1 MAIFIFLFICYNLT
15 MIKRLKYL
23 VLIVFVFS
31 TVLGANFF
39 VFAANSSVEEIA
51 QLNKE
56 IDTRKDKIKQLED
69 TISKYQTNINQKQ
82 TESISL
88 KNQMSILENRIAQA
102 EADVS
107 LTKEKLQQTKLEIE
121 ALNISIQEKQNTID
135 KQKKIISKI
144 IQSLH
149 ANDQKNFLE
158 IMLTNDNFAVF
169 YNQAK
174 YLENVYTDLGR
185 SVKQV
190 RLAKEDLDK
199 KKAQAEERRKSY
211 DVLLVQLENKKKDF
225 NEEKGNRQTLLA
237 QTQSSELK
245 FRTLLD
251 SLRQQYKVVE
261 NEVRSYED
269 QVRKKLADQERFKN
283 ISAKMGDFEWPV
295 AGRYVTAR
303 FHDPD
308 YPFRRVFEHSGT
320 DIRAPQGSPVR
331 AANSGYV
338 GRAKHC
344 TLASCYSYILL
355 IHNGNLSTVYGH
367 LSKISITEDQ
377 YINKG
382 DIIGYSGGT
391 PGMVGSG
398 PFVTGAHLHFEVR
411 LNGIPVDAMNYLP

>member
-1 MAIFIFLFICYNLT
+1 M
-15 MIKRLKYL
+15 LKISKLL
-23 VLIVFVFS
+23 VLLVVFGSIFS
-31 TVLGANFF
+31 ANFF
-39 VFAANSSVEEIA
+39 VLAADTAVEIV
-51 QLNKE
+51 QLNKQ
-56 IDTRKDKIKQLED
+56 IDARKDKIKELED
-69 TISKYQTNINQKQ
+69 TIAKYKVNIDKKR
-82 TESISL
+82 TEAQSL
-88 KNQMSILENRIAQA
+88 KNQVSIIENRIAQA

-107 LTKEKLQQTKLEIE
+107 LATEKLNKTKLEIE
-121 ALNISIQEKQNTID
+121 ALNITITQKQSTLD
-135 KQKKIISKI
+135 KQKKITSKI

>member
-1 MAIFIFLFICYNLT
+1 MAKISKLLILLVIFGS
-15 MIKRLKYL
+15 
-23 VLIVFVFS
+23 VFS
-31 TVLGANFF
+31 ARLFVL
-39 VFAANSSVEEIA
+39 AADTTAEID
-51 QLNKE
+51 QLNKQIE
-56 IDTRKDKIKQLED
+56 ARKDKIKDLED
-69 TISKYQTNINQKQ
+69 TIAKYKTNIDQKR
-82 TESISL
+82 TEAMSL
-88 KNQMSILENRIAQA
+88 KNQMSIVENRIAQT

-107 LTKEKLQQTKLEIE
+107 LTNEKLSKTKLEIE
-121 ALNISIQEKQNTID
+121 ALNISIAQKQETIN
-135 KQKKIISKI
+135 KQKKIIYKI
-144 IQSLH
+144 IQNLH

-158 IMLTNDNFAVF
+158 IMLTNDNFAEF

-199 KKAQAEERRKSY
+199 KKAQAEERRKTY
-211 DVLLVQLENKKKDF
+211 DDLLVQLENKKKDLG
-225 NEEKGNRQTLLA
+225 EQMGSKQTLLV

-251 SLRQQYKVVE
+251 SLRQQYTAVE

-283 ISAKMGDFEWPV
+283 TPAQSGDFGWPV
-295 AGRYVTAR
+295 AGRYVTSI

-320 DIRAPQGSPVR
+320 DIRSPQGSPVR

-338 GRAKHC
+338 GRAKRC
-344 TLASCYSYILL
+344 TVSSCYSYVLL
-355 IHNGNLSTVYGH
+355 IHNSNLSTVYGH
-367 LSKISITEDQ
+367 LSKIVITEDQ
-377 YINKG
+377 FVNRG

-391 PGMVGSG
+391 PGTVGAG

-411 LNGIPVDAMNYLP
+411 SNGIPVDPMGYLP

>member
-1 MAIFIFLFICYNLT
+1 M
-15 MIKRLKYL
+15 LKISKLLILL
-23 VLIVFVFS
+23 VVFGCVFS
-31 TVLGANFF
+31 TQFF
-39 VFAANSSVEEIA
+39 VLAADTAIEID
-51 QLNKE
+51 QLNKQIE
-56 IDTRKDKIKQLED
+56 ARKDKIKELED
-69 TISKYQTNINQKQ
+69 TIAKYRTNIEKKR
-82 TESISL
+82 TEAVSL
-88 KNQMSILENRIAQA
+88 KNQVSIIENRIAQA
-102 EADVS
+102 EADVN
-107 LTKEKLQQTKLEIE
+107 LATEKLKKTKLEIE
-121 ALNISIQEKQNTID
+121 ALNIIIIQKQITIK

-144 IQSLH
+144 IQNLH

-158 IMLTNDNFAVF
+158 IMLTNDNFADF

-174 YLENVYTDLGR
+174 YLENIYTDLGR

-190 RLAKEDLDK
+190 RLAKEDLEK

-225 NEEKGNRQTLLA
+225 NEQKIDRQVLLSE
-237 QTQSSELK
+237 TQSSELK

-261 NEVRSYED
+261 NEIRSYED
-269 QVRKKLADQERFKN
+269 QVRKKLVDQERFKN

-295 AGRYVTAR
+295 TGRYVTSR
-303 FHDPD
+303 FHDPE

-320 DIRAPQGSPVR
+320 DIRSAQGSPIR

-338 GRAKHC
+338 GRAKRC

-367 LSKISITEDQ
+367 MSKIVITEDQ
-377 YINKG
+377 YVNKG
-382 DIIGYSGGT
+382 DLIGYSGGT

-398 PFVTGAHLHFEVR
+398 PFVTGAHLHFEIR

>member
-1 MAIFIFLFICYNLT
+1 MSKLLKLFTVI
-15 MIKRLKYL
+15 
-23 VLIVFVFS
+23 IVFGLVFS
-31 TVLGANFF
+31 ARFYVL
-39 VFAANSSVEEIA
+39 AADNTAS
-51 QLNKE
+51 E
-56 IDTRKDKIKQLED
+56 IDQINKQIEIRKDKIKELED
-69 TISKYQTNINQKQ
+69 TIAKYKTNIDIKR
-82 TESISL
+82 TEAVSL
-88 KNQMSILENRIAQA
+88 KNQMSIIENRIAQA
-102 EADVS
+102 EADVN
-107 LTKEKLQQTKLEIE
+107 LTNEKLSETKLQIDS
-121 ALNISIQEKQNTID
+121 LNISINEKQTTID
-135 KQKKIISKI
+135 KQKKMISKI
-144 IQSLH
+144 IQDLH

-158 IMLTNDNFAVF
+158 IMLTNNNFADF

-190 RLAKEDLDK
+190 RLAKEDLDQ
-199 KKAQAEERRKSY
+199 KKAQAEERKKSY
-211 DVLLVQLENKKKDF
+211 DDLIVQLENKKKDL
-225 NEEKGNRQTLLA
+225 NEKMGNKQSLLS

-261 NEVRSYED
+261 TEVSSYEA
-269 QVRKKLADQERFKN
+269 QMRKKLADQEKYKN
-283 ISAKMGDFEWPV
+283 APAKIGDFDWPV

-308 YPFRRVFEHSGT
+308 YPFKRVFEHSGT
-320 DIRAPQGSPVR
+320 DIRAPQGSPVK

-338 GRAKHC
+338 GRAKRC

-355 IHNGNLSTVYGH
+355 IHNGNLSSLYGH
-367 LSKISITEDQ
+367 LSKIIVTEDQ
-377 YINKG
+377 YVNKG

-411 LNGIPVDAMNYLP
+411 LNGIPVDGMNYLP

>member
-1 MAIFIFLFICYNLT
+1 MLKISKLFILLVVFGT
-15 MIKRLKYL
+15 IFSTHFL
-23 VLIVFVFS
+23 VLAADVS
-31 TVLGANFF
+31 T
-39 VFAANSSVEEIA
+39 EID
-51 QLNKE
+51 QLNKQ
-56 IDTRKDKIKQLED
+56 IDTRKDKIKELED
-69 TISKYQTNINQKQ
+69 TIAKYKNNIDVKR
-82 TESISL
+82 TEAVSL

-107 LTKEKLQQTKLEIE
+107 LTTEKLDKTKLEIE
-121 ALNISIQEKQNTID
+121 ALNITITQKQETIN
-135 KQKKIISKI
+135 KQKKIVSKI
-144 IQSLH
+144 IQTLH

-158 IMLTNDNFAVF
+158 IMLTNDNFAEF

-174 YLENVYTDLGR
+174 YLESVYTDLGR

-199 KKAQAEERRKSY
+199 KKAQAEERRKTY
-211 DVLLVQLENKKKDF
+211 GELLVQLENKKKDL
-225 NEEKGNRQTLLA
+225 NEKMGNKQSLLV

-251 SLRQQYKVVE
+251 SLRQQYRMVE

-269 QVRKKLADQERFKN
+269 QMRKKLADQERFKN
-283 ISAKMGDFEWPV
+283 IPAKMGDFAWPV
-295 AGRYVTAR
+295 SGRYVTSR

-320 DIRAPQGSPVR
+320 DIRSPQGSPIR

-338 GRAKHC
+338 GRAKRC
-344 TLASCYSYILL
+344 TLATCYSYVLL

-367 LSKISITEDQ
+367 MSKITVTDDQ
-377 YINKG
+377 YVNKG

-411 LNGIPVDAMNYLP
+411 LNGIPVDGMNYLE

>member
-1 MAIFIFLFICYNLT
+1 M
-15 MIKRLKYL
+15 LKL
-23 VLIVFVFS
+23 SKLLII
-31 TVLGANFF
+31 FF
-39 VFAANSSVEEIA
+39 VFGAVFLTQSFVLAADTAVEID
-51 QLNKE
+51 QLNKQ
-56 IDTRKDKIKQLED
+56 IDARKDKIKELED
-69 TISKYQTNINQKQ
+69 TIAKYKVNIDKKR
-82 TESISL
+82 TEAVSL
-88 KNQMSILENRIAQA
+88 KNQVSIIENRIAQA
-102 EADVS
+102 EADVN
-107 LTKEKLQQTKLEIE
+107 LATEKLNKTKLEIE
-121 ALNISIQEKQNTID
+121 SLSITITQKQATLD
-135 KQKKIISKI
+135 KQKKITSKI

-158 IMLTNDNFAVF
+158 IMLTNDNFADF

-237 QTQSSELK
+237 ETQSSELK

-283 ISAKMGDFEWPV
+283 IAAKMGDFEWPV
-295 AGRYVTAR
+295 AGRYITAR

-320 DIRAPQGSPVR
+320 DIRSPQGSPIR

-338 GRAKHC
+338 GRAKRC
-344 TLASCYSYILL
+344 TLASCYSYVLL

-367 LSKISITEDQ
+367 MSKISITEDQ
-377 YINKG
+377 YVNKG